1 MSAVIRGMGNFFTRI
16 VQRYLPDAF
25 IFCLL
30 LTLVAMLGGIFIAG
44 KGPLEVA
51 KFWGNGFW
59 GMLTFSMQS
68 SMAMMTGYALSASP
82 LFRRGLAKVAALP
95 KNFAQAAV
103 LASLSSLLLWYFH
116 WGVGCVATG
125 LLCREITR
133 QMARKGVKI
142 HYPLLVAGSYF
153 GTAVWH
159 NGISGASQLLLATK
173 GHFLEKLVGVI
184 PVSETLFAPGNLFIV
199 VGLFIVIPIVTYFMV
214 PEEKD
219 FKEAPPSLIKMMEEE
234 AAAEQRS
241 GLISSKTFADAL
253 NNSVIISAAV
263 AIIGLIFLYFWFAK
277 WNGAFDLNIFIVI
290 MLVAGIIFHYR
301 PSSYF
306 NAMKEGVRAAAP
318 IFLQF
323 QFYGGIMGIMVA
335 SGLVAI
341 IANWFVSFST
351 PFTYPWFT
359 YLGAGLVNLFV
370 PSGGGQ
376 WTVQGEIVMRAAKD
390 LGVSLPQAVT
400 AFACGDEWTNLI
412 QPFWALP
419 LLGFAGLGIRD
430 IMGYAAVIF
439 VFSFIVMSIGI
450 LFIPW

>member
-1 MSAVIRGMGNFFTRI
+1 MSTVIRGMGNFFTRI

-30 LTLVAMLGGIFIAG
+30 LTLVAMLGGIFIGG
-44 KGPLEVA
+44 KNFLEVA
-51 KFWGNGFW
+51 KYWGNGFW

-82 LFRRGLAKVAALP
+82 LFRRGLAKVAGLP
-95 KNFAQAAV
+95 KNFPQAAV
-103 LASLSSLLLWYFH
+103 LASFASLVLWYVH
-116 WGVGCVATG
+116 WGVGAVATG

-133 QMARKGVKI
+133 QMAKKGVKL
-142 HYPLLVAGSYF
+142 HYPLLVAASYF

-159 NGISGASQLLLATK
+159 NGISGASQLLLATQ
-173 GHFLEKLVGVI
+173 GHFLEKLTGVI
-184 PVSETLFAPGNLFIV
+184 PVSQTIFAPGNLFIA
-199 VGLFIVIPIVTYFMV
+199 VGLFIVIPVVTYFMV

-219 FKEAPPSLIKMMEEE
+219 YVDAPPSLVKMMEEE
-234 AAAEQRS
+234 AAAEQHTVTGKR
-241 GLISSKTFADAL
+241 KTIGDFL
-253 NNSVIISAAV
+253 NHSVLVSVAV
-263 AIIGLIFLYFWFAK
+263 AIIGLIYLYFWFSK
-277 WNGAFDLNIFIVI
+277 WNGAFDLNIFIII
-290 MLVAGIIFHYR
+290 MLVAGIILHYR
-301 PSSYF
+301 PASYF
-306 NAMKEGVRAAAP
+306 QSMKEGVKAAAP

-323 QFYGGIMGIMVA
+323 QFYGGIMGVMVS

-351 PFTYPWFT
+351 PFTYAWFA
-359 YLGAGLVNLFV
+359 YLSAGLVNLFV

-390 LGVSLPQAVT
+390 LGASLPQAVT

-430 IMGYAAVIF
+430 IMGYSAVIF
-439 VFSFIVMSIGI
+439 IFSFIVMSIGI
-450 LFIPW
+450 LFMPW